1 MKPGEPSG
9 RLPLIPR
16 LVLGGLAI
24 LLLSW
29 LFFMTQYVLKVSRQ
43 PRVEAPPRQV
53 PVATTNAPIQR
64 R

>member
-1 MKPGEPSG
+1 MKPGPPPG

-16 LVLGGLAI
+16 LVIGGLAI

-43 PRVEAPPRQV
+43 PRVEAPPRQMPAAV
-53 PVATTNAPIQR
+53 RTNAP
-64 R
+64 